1 MTMST
6 ANSLPNPDLGPK
18 LPKNVIQS
26 IRRMEKD
33 AKKEAKKLRKAD
45 KELRKALRK
54 DRLIQT
60 RVDRRLQ
67 KHLQDEARRRRMSVS
82 NLVRN
87 VLEDAFGL
95 TDPDVGA
102 VIEDIEPAEAPS
114 LDHIYAWNPVVVQR
128 DAECSRCAR
137 SIKASTRGLVGLSD
151 DPTAE
156 RAWLCSECGEE
167 V

>member
-6 ANSLPNPDLGPK
+6 TNSAVNLEISPEPSES
-18 LPKNVIQS
+18 VIQS
-26 IRRMEKD
+26 IREMEKV
-33 AKKEAKKLRKAD
+33 AKKEAKKLRKAE
-45 KELRKALRK
+45 KERTKALRK

-102 VIEDIEPAEAPS
+102 VIEDIEPAAAPA

-128 DAECSRCAR
+128 DVECSRCAR
-137 SIKASTRGLVGLSD
+137 NIEASTRGLIGLSD
-151 DPTAE
+151 DPTAD
-156 RAWLCSECGEE
+156 RAWLCSECGQE